1 MHVRILI
8 SFGLSLLPSWAASV
22 AERPLARHVVVVVF
36 DGLRPDFVS
45 PETTPHLAKLA
56 GTGVFFAHHHPV
68 YLSSTE
74 VNGTALATGTYPA
87 HSGIIANNDFRPRLD
102 PQSPIET
109 QAPGLVHRGDEISG
123 GHYLARP
130 TVAEILH
137 AQGLATAIA
146 GTKHVALLHDRALPS
161 ATPEVSELVHQGES
175 RPASVTTALKAAQ
188 GLLPKATERDDKTAR
203 DDWTAQ
209 ALLGTLWS
217 KGVPPYS
224 LLWLA
229 EPDSSQHASGL
240 GSAQSLAAIKKSDE
254 KLGLLVAEL
263 TRRSELATTNI
274 FIVSDHGFSTIAEK
288 VDLAVELSVAGFSAK
303 RVALGGLKQS
313 EVLVV
318 GNGGSSLIYVGGHDE
333 ATIERVVA
341 FLQQQAW
348 TGVIFSRSPQAG
360 AFPLAAANID
370 APEAP
375 DLVVSF
381 KWQDGKN
388 AAGVPGLQISDL
400 ATTSPKLANHASLS
414 PFDMHNT
421 LIAAGPDI
429 RAGVISTLPSGNL
442 DVAPTI
448 LWLLGLKDAAQKM
461 DGRVLSEALNQ
472 PAPPL
477 QSYELKRLNAQQ
489 EINGGRWT
497 QYLQI
502 SEVNGVRYLDA
513 GNGEFSRA
521 PR

>member
-188 GLLPKATERDDKTAR
+188 GLLPKATERDDKT
-203 DDWTAQ
+203 
-209 ALLGTLWS
+209 
-217 KGVPPYS
+217 
-224 LLWLA
+224 
-229 EPDSSQHASGL
+229 
-240 GSAQSLAAIKKSDE
+240 
-254 KLGLLVAEL
+254 
-263 TRRSELATTNI
+263 
-274 FIVSDHGFSTIAEK
+274 
-288 VDLAVELSVAGFSAK
+288 
-303 RVALGGLKQS
+303 
-313 EVLVV
+313 
-318 GNGGSSLIYVGGHDE
+318 
-333 ATIERVVA
+333 
-341 FLQQQAW
+341 
-348 TGVIFSRSPQAG
+348 
-360 AFPLAAANID
+360 
-370 APEAP
+370 
-375 DLVVSF
+375 
-381 KWQDGKN
+381 
-388 AAGVPGLQISDL
+388 
-400 ATTSPKLANHASLS
+400 
-414 PFDMHNT
+414 
-421 LIAAGPDI
+421 
-429 RAGVISTLPSGNL
+429 
-442 DVAPTI
+442 
-448 LWLLGLKDAAQKM
+448 
-461 DGRVLSEALNQ
+461 
-472 PAPPL
+472 
-477 QSYELKRLNAQQ
+477 
-489 EINGGRWT
+489 
-497 QYLQI
+497 
-502 SEVNGVRYLDA
+502 
-513 GNGEFSRA
+513 
-521 PR
+521 